1 MARSQAVA
9 VEVDNGSGGI
19 QEVENDRA
27 EQAPATVTPIRRAPA
42 RQRPSRSKAKTPVQE
57 AGAAGP
63 APVGDGPAAA
73 DKESPAGQKPVQK
86 KPAARKPAPK
96 KPAVAAGEEKVA
108 VSEKAAASAQK
119 PAAGAKKPASSAKKP
134 ATSVEKPK
142 PAASAQK
149 AAASVKKPASS
160 AKKPVAGAEKAA
172 VSAEKPAAA
181 VKNPATSAKK
191 PAASVKKPVAGA
203 EKPAASA
210 GKATSSA
217 AKPAATAKKP
227 AASAK
232 KPAATAKKAAPVV
245 KKAAAA
251 EQSADGELSVAELLT
266 KDPDDVTVERQGNI
280 VVLTVTGKKPNLDDV
295 DETGFEATSEDEADA
310 DLAGEEGFSLSDA
323 DDADEPEQQVMAAGA
338 TADPVKDYLKQ
349 IGKVALL
356 NAEQEV
362 QLAKRIEA
370 GLFAEETLNEPDLD
384 AQLREDLEWIAED
397 GHRAKNHL
405 LEANLRLVVS
415 LAKRYT
421 GRGMLFLDL
430 IQEGNLGLIRAVEKF
445 DYTKGYKFSTY
456 ATWWIKQA
464 ITRAMADQ
472 ARTIRI
478 PVHMV
483 EVINKLARVQRQM
496 LQDLGREPTPEELAV
511 ELDMTPEKV
520 IEVQKYG
527 REPISLHTPLGEDG
541 DSEFGD
547 LIEDS
552 EAVVPAEAVN
562 FTLLQEQ
569 LHDVLDT
576 LSEREAGVVAM
587 RFGLTDGQPKTLDEI
602 GKVYGVTRER
612 IRQIESKTM
621 SKLRH
626 PSRSQVLRDYLD

>member
-1 MARSQAVA
+1 VTAT
-9 VEVDNGSGGI
+9 VD
-19 QEVENDRA
+19 E
-27 EQAPATVTPIRRAPA
+27 APAKPVKA
-42 RQRPSRSKAKTPVQE
+42 AKT
-57 AGAAGP
+57 
-63 APVGDGPAAA
+63 
-73 DKESPAGQKPVQK
+73 
-86 KPAARKPAPK
+86 
-96 KPAVAAGEEKVA
+96 
-108 VSEKAAASAQK
+108 
-119 PAAGAKKPASSAKKP
+119 AK
-134 ATSVEKPK
+134 
-142 PAASAQK
+142 
-149 AAASVKKPASS
+149 
-160 AKKPVAGAEKAA
+160 
-172 VSAEKPAAA
+172 
-181 VKNPATSAKK
+181 
-191 PAASVKKPVAGA
+191 
-203 EKPAASA
+203 
-210 GKATSSA
+210 
-217 AKPAATAKKP
+217 
-227 AASAK
+227 
-232 KPAATAKKAAPVV
+232 TAKKAAAVAPDVVPAEAAEAADVEDVDIADVEIGDVELDEAALAGIEDVAVDVDLDVPVDV
-245 KKAAAA
+245 EAVAVEEAVEAVDPAEALVIVAEDAEKAATGTDEDEDEEAFT
-251 EQSADGELSVAELLT
+251 LS
-266 KDPDDVTVERQGNI
+266 D
-280 VVLTVTGKKPNLDDV
+280 
-295 DETGFEATSEDEADA
+295 SDEAD
-310 DLAGEEGFSLSDA
+310 
-323 DDADEPEQQVMAAGA
+323 EPVQQVVVAGA

-349 IGKVALL
+349 IGKVPLL

-362 QLAKRIEA
+362 ELAKRIEA
-370 GLFAEETLNEPDLD
+370 GLFAEEKLNSGDKIPAALK
-384 AQLREDLEWIAED
+384 RELEWIAED
-397 GHRAKNHL
+397 GRRAKNHL

-456 ATWWIKQA
+456 ATWWIRQA

-496 LQDLGREPTPEELAV
+496 LQDLGREPTPEELAK

-520 IEVQKYG
+520 VEVQKYG

-552 EAVVPAEAVN
+552 EAVVPADAVS

-569 LHDVLDT
+569 LHQVLDT
-576 LSEREAGVVAM
+576 LSEREAGVVSM